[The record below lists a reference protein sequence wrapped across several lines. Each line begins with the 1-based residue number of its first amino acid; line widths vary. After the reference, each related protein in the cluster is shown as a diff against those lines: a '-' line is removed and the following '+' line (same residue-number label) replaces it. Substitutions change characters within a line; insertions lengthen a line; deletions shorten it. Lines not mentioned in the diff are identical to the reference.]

1 MVIVIII
8 NCLIAGVFPVVLS
21 AQFFSPLTRL
31 QLSSLLA
38 SKPSTFPLESI
49 NVFPPP
55 LGDMIEKRCR
65 EVPTGVGIPAFQPGI
80 TKEDVMRLLGAPTGT
95 ARGYWPNTRAVFYE
109 LIPDQIS
116 LGFLFDRNSLRIR
129 QTEASFTAE
138 VDSQTVLLTL
148 NGMLGCK
155 LNQQIQQ
162 GLEQVWQRQSR
173 QFSFQL
179 DYLEGVIE
187 RQQEGRIYIGIW
199 EEDLH

>member
-1 MVIVIII
+1 
-8 NCLIAGVFPVVLS
+8 
-21 AQFFSPLTRL
+21 
-31 QLSSLLA
+31 
-38 SKPSTFPLESI
+38 
-49 NVFPPP
+49 
-55 LGDMIEKRCR
+55 MIETRCR

-80 TKEDVMRLLGAPTGT
+80 SKEDVMRLLGAPTGT

-129 QTEASFTAE
+129 QTEASFTTE

-162 GLEQVWQRQSR
+162 GLEQVWQRQSQ

-187 RQQEGRIYIGIW
+187 RQQGGRIYIGIW